1 MLSAAGQYR
10 KLGLVVGR
18 FSVALRF
25 YSGIVQ
31 DERKAVG
38 RVRRVI
44 GPILTTGVSLLTAGV
59 VVANPIVAP
68 RADIAIPAV
77 QLSAGHSET
86 IGMLDQAFLDA
97 IAPGPAGSSNPFS
110 VLKQLITGLASDAT
124 SLGKNAMV
132 DAFVAGVAA
141 VSQPELTAFS
151 HPYVAAPVIAAPAV
165 APASVPHGGFTAG
178 LPAGVD
184 SGAIGPA
191 ITALVPTA
199 ADFSDALSGP
209 DFDMGGLVAPMV
221 RDLVSSIVDDVEYV
235 GNGLVAAAF
244 AAGALV
250 AHQPI
255 LIAKTLTALVN
266 GDFEGA
272 LSNAVKVVVAP
283 LGPPAMVY
291 ETLRN
296 VVIKHLTPS
305 PPGVAPAPAVQPA
318 PGSPVLVP
326 GSPVLVPRVPAPAVG
341 GTTAPGA
348 RDDRRHRND
357 APEAL
362 APDADSVSAP
372 VSVPDAVAVGTGRGL
387 AGAAREAAGRVRDAI
402 GAAGE
407 RGGGKSPAVT
417 DVPVADVAVAD
428 VADAPVAPVAAV
440 ADSDT
445 PPDVSDR
452 PGRAAGR
459 G

>member
-1 MLSAAGQYR
+1 M
-10 KLGLVVGR
+10 
-18 FSVALRF
+18 
-25 YSGIVQ
+25 
-31 DERKAVG
+31 
-38 RVRRVI
+38 RRVI
-44 GPILTTGVSLLTAGV
+44 GPIVTTGVSLLTAGV

-141 VSQPELTAFS
+141 VSQPELTAS
-151 HPYVAAPVIAAPAV
+151 SYPYVAAPLVAAPVIAAPVV
-165 APASVPHGGFTAG
+165 APASVPPGGFAAG
-178 LPAGVD
+178 LPAGFA

-199 ADFSDALSGP
+199 ADISDALSGP
-209 DFDMGGLVAPMV
+209 GFDMGGLVAPAV
-221 RDLVSSIVDDVEYV
+221 RDLVSSIVADVEYV

-326 GSPVLVPRVPAPAVG
+326 RVPAPDVG
-341 GTTAPGA
+341 GTTAPTA
-348 RDDRRHRND
+348 RNDRRHRND

-372 VSVPDAVAVGTGRGL
+372 VSVPDAVALGTGRGL
-387 AGAAREAAGRVRDAI
+387 PGAAREAAGRVRDAI
-402 GAAGE
+402 GAAGL
-407 RGGGKSPAVT
+407 RGGGESPAVT

-459 G
+459 GQAAGNRD